1 MYFTPD
7 DPVFQT
13 VRDFTLD
20 DTRHFL
26 GDKIKKFQDLADNL
40 AKTNDRDL
48 LAKAA
53 KEKKYIKKYKE
64 HLTLAMHVQQNLMK
78 PVNFKLFEYEQVRL
92 KNFENNLR
100 KQCIAN
106 EAPGKEIIGTL
117 EEMIAFNAPI
127 EKVYKMLI
135 ILSNSEGSLKQ
146 AYFE

>member
-13 VRDFTLD
+13 IRDFTLD

-26 GDKIKKFQDLADNL
+26 SDKIKKFQDLADNL

-64 HLTLAMHVQQNLMK
+64 HLTLAMHVQQNLQM
-78 PVNFKLFEYEQVRL
+78 PVNFKLFEYEQVRTTYL
-92 KNFENNLR
+92 
-100 KQCIAN
+100 
-106 EAPGKEIIGTL
+106 G
-117 EEMIAFNAPI
+117 
-127 EKVYKMLI
+127 LI
-135 ILSNSEGSLKQ
+135 FSCVSPTSRQ
-146 AYFE
+146 ARIS

>member
-1 MYFTPD
+1 MLDEDEQVKPEDANKKIRMYFTPD

-26 GDKIKKFQDLADNL
+26 SDKIKKFQDLADNL

-64 HLTLAMHVQQNLMK
+64 HLTLAMHVQQNLQM
-78 PVNFKLFEYEQVRL
+78 PVNFKLFEYEQVR
-92 KNFENNLR
+92 
-100 KQCIAN
+100 
-106 EAPGKEIIGTL
+106 
-117 EEMIAFNAPI
+117 
-127 EKVYKMLI
+127 
-135 ILSNSEGSLKQ
+135 SKQ
-146 AYFE
+146 ASLVISSCVLPTSHRAKKL